1 MVKSLEDLKRE
12 REALLRKAN
21 ARASLQSLSTQR
33 ELERKKIQAELRAL
47 KNPRSI
53 QARRIAI
60 NFSRKVSIGVS
71 KGGKILMRGI
81 NIIAERQA
89 NADRFER
96 MQKKRKSIKK
106 KRRVKK

>member
-12 REALLRKAN
+12 RDALLRKGKAK
-21 ARASLQSLSTQR
+21 ASLQSLSTQR
-33 ELERKKIQAELRAL
+33 ELERRKIQAELRAL

-53 QARRIAI
+53 QARKIAI
-60 NFSRKVSIGVS
+60 NLSRKVSIGIF
-71 KGGKILMRGI
+71 KGGKILMKGI
-81 NIIAERQA
+81 DIIAERQA

-106 KRRVKK
+106 KRRAKK